1 MNQNLKRVVYL
12 LTVSLVF
19 FAHNAKSAELNFVS
33 RSSQINALQPVQ
45 IDLVLNSGQEK
56 FNAVSGEVVFS
67 DESVSL
73 LAIED
78 GRSVVNFW
86 IDKPTASQGNR
97 IFFPALHLVGIKEMA
112 HNYFRLFLCQK
123 KQALLPCVLISPVY
137 YCMTAWARQQRWR
150 LMSLSLI

>member
-1 MNQNLKRVVYL
+1 MNQNLKRVVCL

-33 RSSQINALQPVQ
+33 GSSQINTLQPVQ

-78 GRSVVNFW
+78 GRSVVPDAN
-86 IDKPTASQGNR
+86 SCC
-97 IFFPALHLVGIKEMA
+97 L
-112 HNYFRLFLCQK
+112 
-123 KQALLPCVLISPVY
+123 S
-137 YCMTAWARQQRWR
+137 YCRQ
-150 LMSLSLI
+150 